1 VTEYAYNPDG
11 IRTGSYTYRTIN
23 GGTAQEKKT
32 TDYLIDPA
40 NPTGYAQVLE
50 ERTTSFNASDVPM
63 TQGRIHYTI
72 GDDILGQ
79 TKSDWTWDSGTSAW
93 VMGTVYD
100 TEYLLVD
107 GQGSTRQLSRSNL
120 SVAESYNY
128 DGYGILLGG
137 NPTPAAPA
145 ATKLLYTG
153 EQFDTAAQSYYL
165 RARYYDP
172 LNGRFTQ
179 MDPYAGNMSDPQS
192 LHKYLYCHANPVNNI
207 DPSGMLIGGISEVLS
222 VISTRAWLFSIDYGP
237 KVAAGIWA
245 MTEITISMWL
255 ACLTHMIMQMIGIIP
270 PCEFVAEI
278 AAILNIVLF
287 IEMFIMFELPPL
299 WQQSPTLSSVRSS
312 GLRGT
317 NDPRVRQ
324 AVGVGNRVH
333 YDKTTDPIRYSHEG
347 CPTQLQRIYN
357 RTQFQFARKGQ
368 KMVDVVWKGGPHP
381 STYPNSSWPAGINQA
396 DFKPDTPAGNA
407 FKLPPDT
414 LRILYDPQNGQL
426 LH

>member
-1 VTEYAYNPDG
+1 MHFVLLAYIFLIGPETFQYLAYADVQYHQLSTQAWGHAGQVITYFYDANGSQTYKIYADVSTSGDPAAIVAADTSLKYDKSEYNLQNRLSRLTQYSVAGSDVIRVVTEYAYNPDG

-50 ERTTSFNASDVPM
+50 ERTTSFNTSDVAT

-72 GDDILGQ
+72 GDDVLGQ

-153 EQFDTAAQSYYL
+153 NNLTRRL
-165 RARYYDP
+165 RATTCVP
-172 LNGRFTQ
+172 
-179 MDPYAGNMSDPQS
+179 
-192 LHKYLYCHANPVNNI
+192 
-207 DPSGMLIGGISEVLS
+207 GI
-222 VISTRAWLFSIDYGP
+222 
-237 KVAAGIWA
+237 
-245 MTEITISMWL
+245 
-255 ACLTHMIMQMIGIIP
+255 MI
-270 PCEFVAEI
+270 
-278 AAILNIVLF
+278 
-287 IEMFIMFELPPL
+287 
-299 WQQSPTLSSVRSS
+299 R
-312 GLRGT
+312 
-317 NDPRVRQ
+317 
-324 AVGVGNRVH
+324 
-333 YDKTTDPIRYSHEG
+333 
-347 CPTQLQRIYN
+347 
-357 RTQFQFARKGQ
+357 
-368 KMVDVVWKGGPHP
+368 
-381 STYPNSSWPAGINQA
+381 
-396 DFKPDTPAGNA
+396 
-407 FKLPPDT
+407 
-414 LRILYDPQNGQL
+414 
-426 LH
+426 